1 MTTSA
6 ACTPTPQSR
15 CWLLVGVVVWSGVVT
30 AIHAG
35 KAAVA
40 TPLLQKDLGLDLAAA
55 GWLTGIFAVLG
66 LIGGIPAGSLV
77 ARIGDRSILLLGLAL
92 VAAGSAIGAG
102 APSPAALL
110 ASRVLEGLG
119 FLFVTVAGP
128 AILSRAIHSERR
140 DTALALWSCFMPAG
154 LALAMLVGP
163 MFSEWRALWWGSAGL
178 AAFTMA
184 AGRLVVTAPPK
195 RVSASWKRVISDSAR
210 VLVSKGPVLM
220 AACFALYNLLFFA
233 LFSFLPALLMERL
246 TIPHSTAGLLSAL
259 ATGTNIVG
267 NVAAGYLVA
276 HGARRSMLLVS
287 AFVVMGLSGPCI
299 FLDVFGEMPSF
310 LLCILFAGI
319 AGLIPATL
327 ISSAPFLAP
336 TPTLTPVVMGL
347 LMQGSNLGQVV
358 GPVAV
363 GGAVEAYGWA
373 AAAGIVL
380 ISALTAAL
388 AAAGTRFNDDAI
400 RAPR

>member
-1 MTTSA
+1 MTTRA
-6 ACTPTPQSR
+6 ACLPTPQSGFG
-15 CWLLVGVVVWSGVVT
+15 LLVGVVVVSGVVT

-35 KAAVA
+35 KAAIA
-40 TPLLQKDLGLDLAAA
+40 TPLLQKDLGLDLATA

-92 VAAGSAIGAG
+92 VATGSAIGAA
-102 APSPAALL
+102 APSSAALL

-154 LALAMLVGP
+154 LALVMLVGP
-163 MFSEWRALWWGSAGL
+163 MFGEWRTLWWGSAGL
-178 AAFTMA
+178 AAVAMA
-184 AGRLVVTAPPK
+184 AGRAVVTAPPK
-195 RVSASWKRVISDSAR
+195 RVPASWKRLISDSAR
-210 VLVSKGPVLM
+210 VLVSKGPVLT

-233 LFSFLPALLMERL
+233 LFSFLPVLLMERMA
-246 TIPHSTAGLLSAL
+246 IPHATAGLLSAL

-276 HGARRSMLLVS
+276 HGARRSTLLVS
-287 AFVVMGLSGPCI
+287 AFVVMGLSGLCI
-299 FLDVFGEMPSF
+299 FLDVFGAASSF

-327 ISSAPFLAP
+327 ISSAPLLAP
-336 TPTLTPVVMGL
+336 TPALTPVVMGL

-363 GGAVEAYGWA
+363 GGAIEAYGWA

-380 ISALTAAL
+380 ISALTAAV
-388 AAAGTRFNDDAI
+388 AATGTRRNDGAI